1 MGELAAGEQRVPSA
15 AAGDPGIPPAA
26 PAGGKRR
33 WLALVVL
40 CTGSLMIILD
50 QTIVTVALSAIQ
62 RDLGFAQAD
71 LAWVVNAYVIPFGGL
86 LLLAGR
92 LGDLVGRKRVFLA
105 GVVLFTAASA
115 WCGLASTAP
124 ALVVARFAQGIG
136 GAVTSAVILG
146 MIVAMFPAPRDRT
159 LAIGVYS
166 FVGSAGASAG
176 FFAGGLLTQGIGWHW
191 IFFVNL
197 PIGVATA
204 VLAAR
209 LLPAERGI
217 GLRAGADTAGAVL
230 VTGGLMVGVY
240 AIVEAARYGWA
251 SAHTLGFGAA
261 ALVLLAG
268 FLLRQA
274 TARQP
279 LLPLRAFRSRT
290 VSGGNLAQALMVAA
304 AIGFQFLISLY
315 LQGVLGYGP
324 IETGVA
330 IVPTAVMIGILSLGF
345 SARLN
350 TRFGP
355 RAVLVTGLV
364 LLAVALGLLTRVPA
378 DGRYLADLLPS
389 LLLLGA
395 GAGLALPAVT
405 TLAMSGATAQ
415 DAGLASGLV
424 NTTQQVGAAFGLAVL
439 ASLATARTDRALAAG
454 AARAEALTDG
464 YQVAFGVGVA
474 FVVAAIVVAAVVLR
488 PATSGPATVPAGD
501 EASTS
506 EVAA

>member
-1 MGELAAGEQRVPSA
+1 M
-15 AAGDPGIPPAA
+15 A
-26 PAGGKRR
+26 PAGRGVRR

-50 QTIVTVALSAIQ
+50 QTIVTVALAAIQ

-92 LGDLVGRKRVFLA
+92 LGDLVGRKRVFVA
-105 GVVLFTAASA
+105 GLVLFTVASVG
-115 WCGLASTAP
+115 CGLASTAP
-124 ALVVARFAQGIG
+124 ALVVTRFVQGIG

-146 MIVAMFPAPRDRT
+146 MIVAMFPAPRERA

-166 FVGSAGASAG
+166 FVGSAGASLG
-176 FFAGGLLTQGIGWHW
+176 LFAGGLLTQGLGWHW
-191 IFFVNL
+191 IFFVNA
-197 PIGVATA
+197 PIGLVTA

-209 LLPAERGI
+209 LFPPEQGS
-217 GLRAGADTAGAVL
+217 GLRGGADAAGAVL
-230 VTGGLMVGVY
+230 VTAGLMVGVY

-268 FLLRQA
+268 FVLRQA
-274 TARQP
+274 TASRP
-279 LLPLRAFRSRT
+279 LLPLRVLRSRT

-315 LQGVLGYGP
+315 LQGVRGYGP

-330 IVPTAVMIGILSLGF
+330 VVPTALMIGILSLGF
-345 SARLN
+345 SARLT

-355 RAVLVTGLV
+355 RTVLVAGLV
-364 LLAVALGLLTRVPA
+364 LIAVALGLLTRLPA

-439 ASLATARTDRALAAG
+439 ASLASGRTDRALAAG
-454 AARAEALTDG
+454 AARAEALVDG
-464 YQVAFGVGVA
+464 YQVAFGAGVGLVA
-474 FVVAAIVVAAVVLR
+474 AAIVVAVVVLR
-488 PATSGPATVPAGD
+488 RGP
-501 EASTS
+501 E
-506 EVAA
+506 